1 MAGRISRAFTLVELL
16 VVIAIIGILAA
27 LLLPAVQAA
36 REAARRSQCAN
47 NMKQIG
53 LALQTYHAA
62 HRVLPPAM
70 IWTGRGEPYGA
81 GLLPIGTFDRVAMGI
96 SPASEPDRLHANWVM
111 LLLPYL
117 EQSAVHGSFNL
128 WIPVDDPSNRAA
140 RTTNLSLMKCPSD
153 GYNDAFYER
162 ALLAG
167 TAGHSY
173 ARGNYAMNMGP
184 NQPCFTFQAGC
195 PNGFHTDTN
204 DLVNTNTKV
213 WGSGVGG
220 FNVSFGF
227 KDFPKG
233 LSNMIAIDEIRAG
246 IDPIDPRGTW
256 AIGMVGASITAVH
269 PTGPNDVGTGLDGI
283 CSCTILELTYSSAEL
298 RRLGMPCSSAP
309 IPANWGATARSQHPS
324 VVNVARLDGSVD
336 SISDTI
342 DQQLWTRLHAK
353 DEITFP

>member
-1 MAGRISRAFTLVELL
+1 MGARTSQGLTLVELL
-16 VVIAIIGILAA
+16 VVISIIGILVAI
-27 LLLPAVQAA
+27 LLPAVQMT
-36 REAARRSQCAN
+36 REAARRSRCAN

-53 LALQTYHAA
+53 LALQNYHAT
-62 HRVLPPAM
+62 HGVLPPAM

-96 SPASEPDRLHANWVM
+96 SPTSEPDRAHANWVM

-117 EQSAVHGSFNL
+117 EQSAVHNSFDL
-128 WIPVDDPSNRAA
+128 HIPVDDPANRAP
-140 RTTNLSLMKCPSD
+140 RTTNLSVMKCPTD
-153 GYNDAFYER
+153 GYNDAPYER

-167 TAGHSY
+167 TRGHLY

-184 NQPCFTFQAGC
+184 NQACLTFWPRC
-195 PNGFHTDTN
+195 PGGFRADTD
-204 DLVNTNTKV
+204 DLVSTNTKV

-220 FNVSFGF
+220 FNVSMGF

-256 AIGMVGASITAVH
+256 ALGMIGASVTAVH
-269 PTGPNDVGTGLDGI
+269 ALGPNRRSPDGI
-283 CSCTILELTYSSAEL
+283 CSCTILELRYSSAEL
-298 RRLGMPCSSAP
+298 IRLGMPCESAP
-309 IPANWGATARSQHPS
+309 IPANWGATARSQH
-324 VVNVARLDGSVD
+324 VGLVNVAKLDGSVD

-342 DQQLWTRLHAK
+342 DRDLWTRLHAK
-353 DEITFP
+353 DEIVFP

>member
-1 MAGRISRAFTLVELL
+1 MATRVSRAFTLTELL
-16 VVIAIIGILAA
+16 VVIAIVGILMA

-47 NMKQIG
+47 NLKQIG
-53 LALQTYHAA
+53 LALQNYHAA

-96 SPASEPDRLHANWVM
+96 SPANEPDRLHANWCM

-117 EQSAVHGSFNL
+117 EQAAVHDALNPR
-128 WIPVDDPSNRAA
+128 IPVDDPSNRAA
-140 RTTNLSLMKCPSD
+140 RTTNLSVMKCPTD
-153 GYNDAFYER
+153 GRNAEFYER

-167 TAGHSY
+167 TRGHSY

-184 NQPCFTFQAGC
+184 NNPCFTFQPGC
-195 PNGFHTDTN
+195 PSGFHSDTN
-204 DLVNTNTKV
+204 DLINTNTKV

-220 FNVSFGF
+220 FNVSFALR
-227 KDFPKG
+227 DFPKG

-256 AIGMVGASITAVH
+256 ALGMVGASITAVH
-269 PTGPNDVGTGLDGI
+269 STGPNDISSGLDGI
-283 CSCTILELTYSSAEL
+283 SSCTMLELTYSLAEL
-298 RRLGMPCSSAP
+298 RRLGMPCSSSP
-309 IPANWGATARSQHPS
+309 IPANFGATARSQH
-324 VVNVARLDGSVD
+324 VNLVNVARLDGSVD
-336 SISDTI
+336 SISNSI
-342 DQQLWTRLHAK
+342 NQQLWVRLHAK
-353 DEITFP
+353 DDIPFP